1 MFKVGDKVVFINADK
16 HENLR
21 EFYPKVG
28 TIGTV
33 EAIEEKINEKGL
45 LVDWGDAKGVEF
57 GVDGTKSWWCS
68 EFDVKPY
75 IQENG
80 CTDEE
85 VWKMLKPKM
94 ERIVT
99 ILTDVDNFH
108 DEVKKMVVDAYRSGY
123 GRAMKG
129 IPFRIK
135 PKNTVKN

>member
-16 HENLR
+16 HKELS
-21 EFYPKVG
+21 FCYPEVG

-33 EAIEEKINEKGL
+33 MLSGGKSL
-45 LVDWGDAKGVEF
+45 VVDWGDAKSI
-57 GVDGTKSWWCS
+57 DNNANGTKSWWCS
-68 EFDVKPY
+68 EEDVKPY
-75 IQENG
+75 VQENG

-99 ILTDVDNFH
+99 ILADVDNFH

-123 GRAMKG
+123 GRAIKG
-129 IPFRIK
+129 RPFRIK
-135 PKNTVKN
+135 PKNIVKN